1 MEALEK
7 YYREYLLGYASDAN
21 WEIYD
26 VDMQMTKDHVERIL
40 EIGYIEDS
48 SGVIIQPLWHRKKM
62 AVKVPNFLYFYWCH
76 ILVS

>member
-40 EIGYIEDS
+40 EIGYIED
-48 SGVIIQPLWHRKKM
+48 R
-62 AVKVPNFLYFYWCH
+62 AV
-76 ILVS
+76 S